1 MQLKYTPRRRYRAI
15 VLGDPLH
22 QADDSSPSSNDFQV
36 NLPVDGKESLT
47 VGKRLESLGRYSV
60 VELKPITGRRHQL
73 RQHMAALKCP
83 IAALFQELGLSS

>member
-1 MQLKYTPRRRYRAI
+1 MQLKNTPRPRYRAI

-22 QADDSSPSSNDFQV
+22 QADDSSPSGNNFQV

-47 VGKRLESLGRYSV
+47 VGKRLESLGRYTV

-83 IAALFQELGLSS
+83 IAALFQELG

>member
-1 MQLKYTPRRRYRAI
+1 MNKPLQPKKHTTPRYRAI

-36 NLPVDGKESLT
+36 NFPVDGKESLT
-47 VGKRLESLGRYSV
+47 LGKRLESLGRYSV

-83 IAALFQELGLSS
+83 IATHLRS